1 MLLSLLQTSAHD
13 KASCNC
19 EQSSGV
25 EISLYNLVSSAH
37 SPVDVHSGMTSGRSL
52 MKSKKSIGPKMLP
65 CGTPEV
71 KGDHDEAAPCNAL
84 VGDSF
89 PNGYDIKTMFT

>member
-25 EISLYNLVSSAH
+25 EISLYNLVSSAY
-37 SPVDVHSGMTSGRSL
+37 SPVYVDSGMTSGRSL
-52 MKSKKSIGPKMLP
+52 TKSKKSIGPKMLP

-71 KGDHDEAAPCNAL
+71 TGDHEEPVPSTTTRWVRL
-84 VGDSF
+84 RR
-89 PNGYDIKTMFT
+89 

>member
-25 EISLYNLVSSAH
+25 EISLYSLVSLAY
-37 SPVDVHSGMTSGRSL
+37 SPVDVDSGMTSGISL
-52 MKSKKSIGPKMLP
+52 TKSKKSTGPKMLP
-65 CGTPEV
+65 GGTPEV
-71 KGDHDEAAPCNAL
+71 TGDHDEAAPCNAL

-89 PNGYDIKTMFT
+89 PYGYDIKTMFT

>member
-25 EISLYNLVSSAH
+25 EISLYNFVSSAY
-37 SPVDVHSGMTSGRSL
+37 SPVDVDSGVASGRSL

-65 CGTPEV
+65 CGMPEV
-71 KGDHDEAAPCNAL
+71 TGDRGEAAPSTTTHWVRLCR
-84 VGDSF
+84 
-89 PNGYDIKTMFT
+89 

>member
-1 MLLSLLQTSAHD
+1 MLSSLLQTSAHD

-19 EQSSGV
+19 EQSSRV
-25 EISLYNLVSSAH
+25 EISLYNLVSSAY
-37 SPVDVHSGMTSGRSL
+37 SPDDADSGMTSGKSL

-71 KGDHDEAAPCNAL
+71 TKDLDEAAPAVTTRWVRLCR
-84 VGDSF
+84 
-89 PNGYDIKTMFT
+89 